1 MQRRRGLECAQ
12 LLTAR
17 VLTQMLR
24 RSKRLGYCSDDQ
36 PAVADLFS
44 TTDDELFH
52 RVKSNSN
59 HVLYPGIRIYLPGD
73 TDIPYQLRTRS
84 HRVTLINE
92 TKHLDDAE
100 FIIRLLYKHS

>member
-44 TTDDELFH
+44 TA
-52 RVKSNSN
+52 SN
-59 HVLYPGIRIYLPGD
+59 R
-73 TDIPYQLRTRS
+73 
-84 HRVTLINE
+84 TLIM
-92 TKHLDDAE
+92 
-100 FIIRLLYKHS
+100 FCIRTSQATLTFPTNSVLVLIV